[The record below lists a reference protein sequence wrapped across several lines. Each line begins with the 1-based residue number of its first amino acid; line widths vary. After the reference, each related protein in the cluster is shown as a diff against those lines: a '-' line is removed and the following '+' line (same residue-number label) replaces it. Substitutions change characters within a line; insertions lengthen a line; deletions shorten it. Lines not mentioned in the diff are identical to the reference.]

1 MLASNNN
8 RQSLMPKTGD
18 HYMRTLKL
26 KQFQRELEYHKYR
39 LVRKNTGH
47 AVYRNPQGKVI
58 AIPIHKTEL
67 NAGLTARLLK
77 EMKE

>member
-1 MLASNNN
+1 
-8 RQSLMPKTGD
+8 
-18 HYMRTLKL
+18 MRTLKL
-26 KQFQRELEYHKYR
+26 KQFQRELEHHEYR

-58 AIPIHKTEL
+58 AIPIHKAEL

-77 EMKE
+77 EMRE

>member
-1 MLASNNN
+1 
-8 RQSLMPKTGD
+8 
-18 HYMRTLKL
+18 MRTLKL
-26 KQFQRELEYHKYR
+26 KQFQRELEHHEYR